1 MALPRAQRVR
11 RTGDFAAVRQ
21 QGTSWTGRLLILAAL
36 PLKDEPRAK
45 FGFTVTKR
53 IGNAVARNK
62 VRRRLA
68 SIAGSQHAN
77 ITSPHLIV
85 TIPRQGAVNADFEAL
100 KSEWIRLARR
110 AGLLPPS
117 L

>member
-21 QGTSWTGRLLILAAL
+21 QGASWTGRLLILAAL
-36 PLKDEPRAK
+36 QLKGEPQPK
-45 FGFTVTKR
+45 FGFTVTRR

-62 VRRRLA
+62 IRRRLA
-68 SIAGSQHAN
+68 SISGSQFAN
-77 ITSPHLIV
+77 ITRPHLIV
-85 TIPRQGAVNADFEAL
+85 TIPRQGAVNADFETL
-100 KSEWIRLARR
+100 KVEWIRLARR